1 MELMFLKKFLLK
13 RSLAEGKLEKLK
25 TANLKEGLLCISRS
39 AKYGE
44 GQGGHGRVE
53 GHRELHRLRKYRG
66 GGCGNVYELPS
77 GLKINAPASTE
88 VILARALPN
97 QKLWRKL

>member
-39 AKYGE
+39 AKDGE
-44 GQGGHGRVE
+44 LYRARVVTV
-53 GHRELHRLRKYRG
+53 GMKVTVSYIDF
-66 GGCGNVYELPS
+66 GN
-77 GLKINAPASTE
+77 TE
-88 VILARALPN
+88 VVGVEMCTSCPRG
-97 QKLWRKL
+97 